1 MFGRTPR
8 TIGLAWLLQ
17 RVSAVVLAV
26 GLIAHFLVLHFLIER
41 PVTLDKVAD
50 RLKAP
55 CWVAFDL
62 VLLALVLYH
71 GLNGVNNIL
80 ADYAPKAGTRAW
92 TGRVLWVLGIAA
104 FAFGVV
110 LLAPLTKKV

>member
-8 TIGLAWLLQ
+8 TVGLAWLLQ

-26 GLIAHFLVLHFLIER
+26 GLVAHFLALHFLIDR
-41 PVTLDKVAD
+41 PVTLDKVAE

-55 CWVAFDL
+55 CWVAFDIL
-62 VLLALVLYH
+62 LLALALYH

-80 ADYAPKAGTRAW
+80 ADYAPRPAVRTW
-92 TGRVLWVLGIAA
+92 THRVLWTMGIAA
-104 FAFGVV
+104 FALGIVILV
-110 LLAPLTKKV
+110 PLTKKA

>member
-8 TIGLAWLLQ
+8 TTGLAWLLQ
-17 RVSAVVLAV
+17 RVSAVVLAA
-26 GLIAHFLVLHFLIER
+26 GLIAHFLVLHFLIDR

-62 VLLALVLYH
+62 LLLALVLYH
-71 GLNGVNNIL
+71 GLNGISNIL
-80 ADYAPKAGTRAW
+80 ADYAPGPSARAW
-92 TGRVLWVLGIAA
+92 TRRVLWVLGIAA

-110 LLAPLTKKV
+110 ALVPLTKTV